1 MNATRNNSLEQLA
14 QDLGIED
21 TIEVLEYALP
31 RIVER
36 QKKIQQHLQAKHW
49 EKASICAHQTISSV
63 SLYGS
68 DELERLL
75 NKIKDHN
82 ESRRVELQEQLSKEF
97 NNIIEAI
104 QQWLSIHRQ

>member
-1 MNATRNNSLEQLA
+1 MNKNQNNSLEQLA

-31 RIVER
+31 RIFER
-36 QKKIQQHLQAKHW
+36 QKKIQEHLQAKHW
-49 EKASICAHQTISSV
+49 EKASSYAHQTISSV

-68 DELERLL
+68 NELERLL

-82 ESRRVELQEQLSKEF
+82 ENKRPELQEQLSREF
-97 NNIIEAI
+97 NHITQTI
-104 QQWLSIHRQ
+104 QQWLSIHQQ